1 MADEI
6 EALYRQHGDTLV
18 IEIVLNSVMQIYNSL
33 DPSPFKER
41 ELNGNAEEYIYNAV
55 DEIPRKK
62 PIEMVVYLP
71 EQEITHDTAITL
83 PASIRNHFEYKSALS
98 VREFSRLMRRGRFV
112 LVIALIT
119 LFFCLSARQVIP
131 SYLGTQPGAVM
142 LEEALLINGWAA
154 MWEPVTIFF
163 YDWWPI
169 KQKQQV
175 YDRVIKMDI
184 SVKPWK
190 SLLSRQ

>member
-6 EALYRQHGDTLV
+6 ESLYRQHGDTLV

-41 ELNGNAEEYIYNAV
+41 ELNGTAEEYIYNAV
-55 DEIPRKK
+55 DDIPPKK
-62 PIEMVVYLP
+62 PVEMVVYLP
-71 EQEITHDTAITL
+71 EQEITPDIAITL

-112 LVIALIT
+112 LVIAAIT
-119 LFFCLSARQVIP
+119 LFFCLYARQVIP
-131 SYLGTQPGAVM
+131 IYLGSYPGAVM
-142 LEEALLINGWAA
+142 LEEALLIISWAA

-169 KQKQQV
+169 KQKQKV
-175 YDRVIKMDI
+175 YDRVIRMDI

-190 SLLSRQ
+190 SLLTRQ